1 MIDLNG
7 LTKVRDAAALDSIRE
22 ITERFVKRLDPLKV
36 YLFGSFADG
45 SYTDESDYDFF
56 IVVEDGQSIVDTA
69 KNAYTS
75 LRGMRRRP
83 VDIVVGTRTRFEKHR
98 NPLFVESEVYNKGIL
113 LYEQGTSLV

>member
-56 IVVEDGQSIVDTA
+56 IVVEDGQSVL
-69 KNAYTS
+69 KNAQEAHLS
-75 LRGMRRRP
+75 LIGMERRP
-83 VDIVVGTRTRFEKHR
+83 IDVVVGTSTRFEKHR
-98 NPLFVESEVYNKGIL
+98 NPLFVETEVYNKGVL
-113 LYEQGTSLV
+113 LYEKNKE